1 MGIKQKL
8 AIAGKE
14 LMKANFGNVVKA
26 LSNDIIPST
35 YNSNSRNWLFNAV
48 DGGDLYFDFNGV
60 NSCVKAYEECPPIAA
75 IINKKA
81 QTLINGKIW
90 VMNRKGKEATSDTA
104 NKIRKLLSK
113 PNPIQNTKQFISQG
127 YIYKQLFG
135 FNVILI
141 MKPVGFSN
149 IDAYQLWNIP
159 PTLLS
164 IEETDS
170 LFFNE
175 QDNNYLS
182 KVILSYKSKNIL
194 LNNNNLFIQK
204 DSTSSFSSIYF
215 PSSRIKSISMPIN
228 NIIGAYQSRNT
239 LIKRRG
245 ALGIIS
251 SDTKDESGTVSL
263 TSNEKDDL
271 QKEFLKYGLMK
282 DQYQVIISNAAIK
295 WQQMGYPTRDL
306 MLFEE
311 IEDSTMRI
319 CDAYGYPYRL
329 LSSDKNNSLGGS
341 DLKEYKKLL
350 YQDMIIPDA
359 EIIADDFNLLFGLN
373 DLPER
378 IEIDYAHI
386 AIMQEDKQKE
396 AQARKTRNEALQIE
410 FYNNLITLNR
420 WLELNDEDT
429 IGEEGNKYYY
439 QLTALGM
446 SFGKENNTVIK
457 EAINNENNS
466 NQIE

>member
-1 MGIKQKL
+1 
-8 AIAGKE
+8 
-14 LMKANFGNVVKA
+14 
-26 LSNDIIPST
+26 
-35 YNSNSRNWLFNAV
+35 
-48 DGGDLYFDFNGV
+48 
-60 NSCVKAYEECPPIAA
+60 
-75 IINKKA
+75 
-81 QTLINGKIW
+81 
-90 VMNRKGKEATSDTA
+90 
-104 NKIRKLLSK
+104 
-113 PNPIQNTKQFISQG
+113 
-127 YIYKQLFG
+127 
-135 FNVILI
+135 
-141 MKPVGFSN
+141 
-149 IDAYQLWNIP
+149 
-159 PTLLS
+159 
-164 IEETDS
+164 
-170 LFFNE
+170 
-175 QDNNYLS
+175 
-182 KVILSYKSKNIL
+182 
-194 LNNNNLFIQK
+194 
-204 DSTSSFSSIYF
+204 
-215 PSSRIKSISMPIN
+215 MPIN

-295 WQQMGYPTRDL
+295 WQQIGYPTRDL

-329 LSSDKNNSLGGS
+329 LSSEKTNSLGGS

-350 YQDMIIPDA
+350 YQDTIIPDA
-359 EIIADDFNLLFGLN
+359 EMIADDLNLLFGLN

-378 IEIDYAHI
+378 IEIDYTHI

-429 IGEEGNKYYY
+429 IGEDGNKYYY

-446 SFGKENNTVIK
+446 SFGKENNTVIN

-466 NQIE
+466 NQIEQ